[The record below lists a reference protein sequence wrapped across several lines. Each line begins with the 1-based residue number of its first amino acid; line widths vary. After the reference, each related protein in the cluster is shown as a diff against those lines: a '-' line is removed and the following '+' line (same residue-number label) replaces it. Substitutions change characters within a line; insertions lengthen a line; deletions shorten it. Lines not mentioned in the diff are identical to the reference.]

1 MIVDNEFIAPTP
13 RKFLKPMTEQES
25 VLSAIERLNFRVT
38 VADVATNA
46 GLDLNTS
53 QREVLA
59 IAQAT
64 SGHLQISQ
72 SGEIAY
78 KFAPNVRQILVNRSF
93 KLKVQAW
100 LKEFSKLAF
109 FLLRVSFG
117 IMLLVAI
124 VIVILGI
131 IIALLV
137 LQNQN
142 RSNNQPVRRTERRYN
157 SERDRNQSAAFVMM
171 GGFGN
176 PFGNPVR
183 IFGYNKYGYFYY
195 ASAGSSPK
203 KSKSGKSK
211 PARQSKEPPSMG
223 FFEGVFSFL
232 FGDGNPNFNLEE
244 RRWQNIAALIRG
256 NRGVITAEQALPFL
270 DPATVQ
276 PHTDPDKEDFM
287 LPVLVK
293 FNGQPQVSEA
303 GHLVYAFPDIQKSAG
318 EQETT
323 LTDIEG
329 YLKEHK
335 WPFSMAGKG
344 NIIGSIIL
352 GIFYLGGS
360 IYLGYLLRD
369 PRIQTVIS
377 GGFLN
382 FVSNAYGFLVGYAI
396 LFLTI
401 PAVRY
406 GIWQNIN
413 GKVTARNQV
422 RANQASVLAKPDPV
436 LQTKLD
442 FAKELAINPEI
453 VSAKNLAYTTETDLL
468 EQDLSKPS

>member
-1 MIVDNEFIAPTP
+1 
-13 RKFLKPMTEQES
+13 MTEQES

-78 KFAPNVRQILVNRSF
+78 KFAPNVRQILVSRSF

-100 LKEFSKLAF
+100 LKEVSKLAF

-142 RSNNQPVRRTERRYN
+142 RHNNQPVRRTERRYS

-195 ASAGSSPK
+195 ASGGSPK

-211 PARQSKEPPSMG
+211 GTLRERQSKEAPSMG

-244 RRWQNIAALIRG
+244 RRWQNMGALIRA

-276 PHTDPDKEDFM
+276 PHTDPNSEDFM

-293 FNGQPQVSEA
+293 FNGQPQVSNA
-303 GHLVYAFPDIQKSAG
+303 GDLVYAFPDMQKSAG

-329 YLKEHK
+329 YLKERK
-335 WPFSMAGKG
+335 WPFSLAGKG

-382 FVSNAYGFLVGYAI
+382 FVSNPYGFLVGYAI

-406 GIWQNIN
+406 LIWQNIN
-413 GKVTARNQV
+413 GKVEARNKV
-422 RANQASVLAKPDPV
+422 RAGQASVLAEPDPV

-442 FAKELAINPEI
+442 FAKELAINPEVI
-453 VSAKNLAYTTETDLL
+453 SAKNLAYTTETDLV
-468 EQDLSKPS
+468 EQDLEQGPQQDGELSSEPSS